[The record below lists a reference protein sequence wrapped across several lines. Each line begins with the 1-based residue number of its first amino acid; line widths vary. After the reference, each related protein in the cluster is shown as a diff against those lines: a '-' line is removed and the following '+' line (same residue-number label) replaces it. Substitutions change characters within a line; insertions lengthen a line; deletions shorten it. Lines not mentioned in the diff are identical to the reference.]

1 MFFFHKKIPYDYLVL
16 PLGKSIYDLSPEETQ
31 EYFDWYMQML
41 PERVAYV
48 SQVCA
53 RELGVPADR
62 MDCSPESLILLWK
75 WFRRRAKKQP
85 GPTPGNPKQKVLTPE
100 TELLLLDADMYLGET
115 LRKNV
120 SGLSWSYYTEPKNDI
135 FANHPLLTG
144 FVDMTTG
151 KPFHAV
157 FEPIHMAG
165 VQACKHLR
173 WESSSYDLYN
183 LYCLWAEK
191 EAKHV

>member
-1 MFFFHKKIPYDYLVL
+1 MLFPFRTRKYQYLSL
-16 PLGKSIYDLSPEETQ
+16 PFDKSIYDLTPQETAD
-31 EYFDWYMQML
+31 YFDWYMKML

-48 SQVCA
+48 SGICA
-53 RELGVPADR
+53 RELGVSADKL
-62 MDCSPESLILLWK
+62 DCSPESLILLWK
-75 WFRRRAKKQP
+75 WFRRRARKQLS
-85 GPTPGNPKQKVLTPE
+85 PTPSNPKQKVLTPE
-100 TELLLLDADMYLGET
+100 TELLLRDVGMYLGET

-120 SGLSWSYYTEPKNDI
+120 PDLTWTYYTEPRNDF

-144 FVDMTTG
+144 FVDTTSG

-165 VQACKHLR
+165 VQACKLLR
-173 WESSSYDLYN
+173 WESSNYDLYN

-191 EAKHV
+191 APQ

>member
-1 MFFFHKKIPYDYLVL
+1 MLWPFRTQKYQYL
-16 PLGKSIYDLSPEETQ
+16 PLPFDKRIYDLTPQETAD
-31 EYFDWYMQML
+31 YFDWYMEKL

-48 SQVCA
+48 SGVCA
-53 RELGVPADR
+53 RELGISANKL
-62 MDCSPESLILLWK
+62 DCSPESLILLWK

-85 GPTPGNPKQKVLTPE
+85 GPTPANPKQKVLTHE
-100 TELLLLDADMYLGET
+100 TELLLRDVGMYLGET

-120 SGLSWSYYTEPKNDI
+120 PGLTWTYYTEPRND
-135 FANHPLLTG
+135 FFSNHPLLTG
-144 FVDMTTG
+144 FVDLTSG

-165 VQACKHLR
+165 VQACKLLR
-173 WESSSYDLYN
+173 WESSNYDLYN

-191 EAKHV
+191 APK

>member
-1 MFFFHKKIPYDYLVL
+1 MMLWLFRRRTYQYL
-16 PLGKSIYDLSPEETQ
+16 PPPFDKSVYDLTARETAD
-31 EYFDWYMQML
+31 YFDWYMEKL

-48 SQVCA
+48 SGVCA
-53 RELGVPADR
+53 RELGVSR
-62 MDCSPESLILLWK
+62 EKLDCSPESLILLWK
-75 WFRRRAKKQP
+75 WFRRRAKKCP
-85 GPTPGNPKQKVLTPE
+85 GPTPANPRQKVLTPE
-100 TELLLLDADMYLGET
+100 TELLLRDVGMYLGET

-120 SGLSWSYYTEPKNDI
+120 PGLTWTYYTEPDNDF
-135 FANHPLLTG
+135 FANHPLLMG

-165 VQACKHLR
+165 VQACKLLR

-183 LYCLWAEK
+183 LYCLWAK
-191 EAKHV
+191 KAPK